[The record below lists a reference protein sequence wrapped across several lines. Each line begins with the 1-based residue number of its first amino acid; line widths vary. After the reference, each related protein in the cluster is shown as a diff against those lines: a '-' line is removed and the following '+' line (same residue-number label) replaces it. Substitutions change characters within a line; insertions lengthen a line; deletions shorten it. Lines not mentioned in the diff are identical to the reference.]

1 VPAKKLLP
9 ISVIGCNQFMQ
20 KNPLNFLTV
29 GFLFLLLLIFPA
41 TGKALQVR
49 VGLFHTQ
56 SIQKILCMP
65 QGKPVLAL
73 GDSLSLLLNELSTYE
88 ISVRG
93 DSMELRENTHLC
105 GKYKQF
111 YLLPGSEQSL
121 KIKAILPQ
129 GKEIIVNGRLEL
141 SVRESSL
148 FVVQETD
155 VEDYVG
161 GVVEAE
167 VGTKLSPEFYKV
179 QAIICRTYVLSHL
192 RRHELEGFHVC
203 DKVHCQVYKG
213 LAYKGPDIPRAV
225 LATHDLVLLD
235 KDANFIQA
243 TFHASC
249 GGQTCNSED
258 VWGKPMH
265 YLRSVQDSF
274 CLKQR
279 SAVWTKEISRGDWIK
294 AMRKNC
300 KQYREEE
307 DALLQEQDF
316 IFLQGDRRFSYS
328 VKGCDVLLK
337 NLRTDLNLKSTYF
350 SASYNGSKIVL
361 KGRGFGHG
369 VGLCQD
375 GAIEMG
381 RRGFSFDDILH
392 FYYKDVTIVHLSQV
406 DFFRLEE

>member
-1 VPAKKLLP
+1 
-9 ISVIGCNQFMQ
+9 M
-20 KNPLNFLTV
+20 
-29 GFLFLLLLIFPA
+29 
-41 TGKALQVR
+41 
-49 VGLFHTQ
+49 FHTQ
-56 SIQKILCMP
+56 SVQKVLFMP
-65 QGKPVLAL
+65 QAQPFLVLADSTSL
-73 GDSLSLLLNELSTYE
+73 MFNELSLYEIMLKGDSL
-88 ISVRG
+88 
-93 DSMELRENTHLC
+93 ELRENNGRC
-105 GKYKQF
+105 GVYKKMVLF
-111 YLLPGSEQSL
+111 PGSEQTL
-121 KIKAILPQ
+121 KVKPLIPQ
-129 GKEIIVNGRLEL
+129 GKEIILNGKIEVTTASNAL
-141 SVRESSL
+141 VVIQES
-148 FVVQETD
+148 D

-192 RRHELEGFHVC
+192 RRHETEDFNVC

-213 LAYKGPDIPRAV
+213 LSHKGPEIIKAV
-225 LATHDLVLLD
+225 EATHDLILLD

-258 VWGKPMH
+258 VWGKPMS
-265 YLRSVQDSF
+265 YLRAVNDSF
-274 CLKQR
+274 CLNQR
-279 SAVWTKEISRGDWIK
+279 SAVWTKEVNRSDWIK

-300 KQYREEE
+300 KYYSDSD
-307 DALLQEQDF
+307 DALLTDKEYA
-316 IFLQGDRRFSYS
+316 FLQNDRRFVYP
-328 VKGCDVLLK
+328 VKDCDVLLK

-350 SASYNGSKIVL
+350 TATYNGSKVIL

-381 RRGFSFDDILH
+381 RRGYRYEDILH
-392 FYYKDVTIVHLSQV
+392 FYYRDVTIVHLSQV